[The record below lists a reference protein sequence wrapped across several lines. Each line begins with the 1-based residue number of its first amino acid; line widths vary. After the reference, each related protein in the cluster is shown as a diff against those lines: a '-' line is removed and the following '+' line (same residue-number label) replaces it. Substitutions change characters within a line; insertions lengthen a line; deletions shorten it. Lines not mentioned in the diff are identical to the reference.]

1 MEYLYIAI
9 GRIFIFLCHGAII
22 VNYVW
27 VSYIFV
33 FVMESFCLRAEML
46 GLDVELGL
54 PKQREFG
61 AWMMELES

>member
-1 MEYLYIAI
+1 ME
-9 GRIFIFLCHGAII
+9 GRGAII
-22 VNYVW
+22 VNCVW

-54 PKQREFG
+54 GLPLSSVHG
-61 AWMMELES
+61 